1 MDVTKLL
8 SAVVMSMSMST
19 LTSTAFAAEGGIETY
34 LLGSRDSFAGILPP
48 AGSYWNNDFVFFSG
62 SAPAFSSGGAVVTDA
77 EIDVFTYKFNF
88 THVFNQTLG
97 DARLGLNINIPY
109 VSADGTYSSAVLGSG
124 LSGNIKDTGEDAFG
138 DIVVSP
144 LLNWKSGRLNTMLA
158 LQFFLPTGDYN
169 TATANPANLTI
180 SALNAGKNRFAFD
193 PTVAMTW
200 FDPASGWEYTGAL
213 GVTISAKND
222 ATDYQTAP
230 ELHFEGT
237 VMRHFP
243 NKMALGVTGYAYQQL
258 GDDSGSGADVMR
270 QLTGANSLEAR
281 VFGLGPVVNWSG
293 SVNDVPISFKAKY
306 ISEFGAKR
314 RFESDKVWLT
324 LGLVF

>member
-1 MDVTKLL
+1 MNRLKHL
-8 SAVVMSMSMST
+8 SAVAASISALGSA
-19 LTSTAFAAEGGIETY
+19 AFATEGGIETY

-62 SAPAFSSGGAVVTDA
+62 TAPAFSSGGAVVTDA

-97 DARLGLNINIPY
+97 DARMGLNINIPY
-109 VSADGTYSSAVLGSG
+109 VSADGTYSGALGRG
-124 LSGNIKDTGEDAFG
+124 LSGNISDTGEDAFG

-144 LLNWKSGRLNTMLA
+144 LLNWKSGKLNTMLA

-169 TATANPANLTI
+169 TASANPANRTI

-222 ATDYQTAP
+222 ETDYQTAP

-237 VMRHFP
+237 VSE
-243 NKMALGVTGYAYQQL
+243 VSAY
-258 GDDSGSGADVMR
+258 G
-270 QLTGANSLEAR
+270 T
-281 VFGLGPVVNWSG
+281 
-293 SVNDVPISFKAKY
+293 I
-306 ISEFGAKR
+306 
-314 RFESDKVWLT
+314 
-324 LGLVF
+324 